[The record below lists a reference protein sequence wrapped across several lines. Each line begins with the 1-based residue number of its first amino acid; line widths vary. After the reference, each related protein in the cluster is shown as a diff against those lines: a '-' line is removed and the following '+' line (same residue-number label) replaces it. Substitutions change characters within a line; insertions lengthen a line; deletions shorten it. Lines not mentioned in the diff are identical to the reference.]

1 MKTPASLKALEAEY
15 AHLLQQLAC
24 VGYLS
29 KGSVVKR
36 ALGKPGSRYQWTTK
50 VKAHTVSLTLSAE
63 QYHWLKEAV
72 TSQRKLER
80 LLKKMHRLSRKIM
93 RLKFP
98 NQPRR
103 NPLSKKSLA
112 SSLSAIPHSTLVH
125 TVSLTLSAEQYH
137 WLKEAV
143 TSQRKLERLLKKMH
157 RLSRKIMR
165 LKFPNQPR
173 RNPLSKRV
181 LRLL

>member
-1 MKTPASLKALEAEY
+1 MGARRASHCGKKGVFSIGSIYTASSLDTSLFFDKIPSPMKTAATLKALEAEY

-36 ALGKPGSRYQWTTK
+36 APGKPGSRYQWTTK
-50 VKAHTVSLTLSAE
+50 VKARTVSLTLSAE
-63 QYHWLKEAV
+63 QYHWLKETV

-80 LLKKMHRLSRKIM
+80 LLKR
-93 RLKFP
+93 
-98 NQPRR
+98 
-103 NPLSKKSLA
+103 
-112 SSLSAIPHSTLVH
+112 
-125 TVSLTLSAEQYH
+125 
-137 WLKEAV
+137 
-143 TSQRKLERLLKKMH
+143 MH

>member
-1 MKTPASLKALEAEY
+1 MKTAATLKALEAEY

-36 ALGKPGSRYQWTTK
+36 APGKPGSRYQWTTK
-50 VKAHTVSLTLSAE
+50 VKARTVSLTLSAE
-63 QYHWLKEAV
+63 QYHWLKETV

-80 LLKKMHRLSRKIM
+80 LLKR
-93 RLKFP
+93 
-98 NQPRR
+98 
-103 NPLSKKSLA
+103 
-112 SSLSAIPHSTLVH
+112 
-125 TVSLTLSAEQYH
+125 
-137 WLKEAV
+137 
-143 TSQRKLERLLKKMH
+143 MH